1 VSSPRNQSPQNRRF
15 DWPGIF
21 RILLV
26 QVLVLAALV
35 VAFVRYVNWSSD
47 QAWAEFSRAVTA
59 PAPAAEETSKPPSAT
74 PMGAAKDRKPCA
86 RRV

>member
-1 VSSPRNQSPQNRRF
+1 MPLPRNQNPENRRF
-15 DWPGIF
+15 DWPAIF

-26 QVLVLAALV
+26 QVLVLAALM

-47 QAWAEFSRAVTA
+47 QAWAEFSRAVTVTL
-59 PAPAAEETSKPPSAT
+59 PATEGKSKPPSAT
-74 PMGAAKDRKPCA
+74 PMRTTKDRVPCA

>member
-1 VSSPRNQSPQNRRF
+1 MPSPRNQSPQNRRF
-15 DWPGIF
+15 DWPGIL

-26 QVLVLAALV
+26 QVLVLAALM

-47 QAWAEFSRAVTA
+47 QAWAEFSRTFMA
-59 PAPAAEETSKPPSAT
+59 PAPDAKPEPNSAA
-74 PMGAAKDRKPCA
+74 PMRAVKSRIPCP